1 MGKSV
6 GKNANQKLSD
16 KYSHKLLDHAKQSA
30 ADTIKTPSKMAIQKE
45 SEGTG
50 DLIDNKFTDKM
61 TKSVA
66 RSVPMIV
73 PSETE
78 DMEFHDINQ

>member
-1 MGKSV
+1 
-6 GKNANQKLSD
+6 
-16 KYSHKLLDHAKQSA
+16 
-30 ADTIKTPSKMAIQKE
+30 MAIQKE